1 MRRRARRRRRLAR
14 RCSRCDDAQQHGVRH
29 GRAQAEAASK
39 HRSVRRMGA
48 RALFTIGDSFEKM
61 KVPGRT
67 REKEFSWANRKRVKS
82 SKKQNSLSSFSPG
95 SPSSS
100 LGALE
105 IPEAAVQTTALF
117 ALSNQERAL
126 LHARRSWGRKNAD
139 DEIAEDDKD
148 ADSLLDDDVAALTR
162 RRVQAHAE
170 QRQQQDDDCDD
181 DICLPR
187 ALSEQQQL

>member
-1 MRRRARRRRRLAR
+1 M
-14 RCSRCDDAQQHGVRH
+14 
-29 GRAQAEAASK
+29 
-39 HRSVRRMGA
+39 
-48 RALFTIGDSFEKM
+48 
-61 KVPGRT
+61 
-67 REKEFSWANRKRVKS
+67 
-82 SKKQNSLSSFSPG
+82 
-95 SPSSS
+95 
-100 LGALE
+100 
-105 IPEAAVQTTALF
+105 QTAALF